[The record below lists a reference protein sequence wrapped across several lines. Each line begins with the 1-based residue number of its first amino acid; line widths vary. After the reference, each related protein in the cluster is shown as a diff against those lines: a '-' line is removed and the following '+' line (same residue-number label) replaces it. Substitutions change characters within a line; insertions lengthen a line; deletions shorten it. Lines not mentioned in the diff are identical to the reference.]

1 VGTQLRPG
9 EGLAG
14 TIWQTG
20 QPQVIQDYDNWQGR
34 SPKFDDSTYHA
45 TAGVPL
51 TAGTRVVGVLGVAFA
66 ETGYAVAPAD
76 VELLNRFGQIA
87 SLALQNARLYQSAQ
101 DELTERKQAEERLRA
116 SEERFRALIENSYDG
131 LVLLGG
137 TGEVTYYSPSHERIT
152 GYTNAER
159 AGQSSAAL
167 IHPDD
172 LSRFLED
179 IRQIYQEPG
188 AIIDTAYRI
197 RHKDGSWRWIEG
209 VAHNLLQDASVRAV
223 VINSRDITERK
234 LSEQELLESEK
245 RFRALVEHG
254 TDQVSLLAPDG
265 TLLYENPTSLH
276 PLGYPRGAYLD
287 RNLFELL
294 HPDDVENAM
303 QTWAEV
309 LNGVGTT
316 REASFRL
323 RHADGSW
330 RWVEGTATNLLDEPS
345 VGAIV
350 INYRDITE
358 RKQAEEEIRRLNTE
372 LEQRVRE
379 RTAELEAANKELEA
393 FSYSVS
399 HDLRAPL
406 RTIDGYTRLLGSEY
420 TSALPP
426 EARVYLGNI
435 REGSKRMN
443 QLIMDLLA
451 LSRVTRHTLKYQ
463 TVSLSN
469 VAQAIAHDLQRSD
482 PQREVEFVVSK
493 GLTANGDAGLL
504 QIALQNLLGNA
515 WKFTSQREHA
525 RIEFGLLTGPDG
537 GDAFFVRDNGAGFD
551 MAYAEKLFGAFQRL
565 HTEAEFEG
573 TGIGLA
579 TVQRIIHRHGGKTWA
594 EGQVGQGATFYFTL

>member
-1 VGTQLRPG
+1 VL
-9 EGLAG
+9 
-14 TIWQTG
+14 
-20 QPQVIQDYDNWQGR
+20 
-34 SPKFDDSTYHA
+34 DST
-45 TAGVPL
+45 
-51 TAGTRVVGVLGVAFA
+51 GT
-66 ETGYAVAPAD
+66 
-76 VELLNRFGQIA
+76 
-87 SLALQNARLYQSAQ
+87 S
-101 DELTERKQAEERLRA
+101 
-116 SEERFRALIENSYDG
+116 
-131 LVLLGG
+131 
-137 TGEVTYYSPSHERIT
+137 
-152 GYTNAER
+152 
-159 AGQSSAAL
+159 
-167 IHPDD
+167 
-172 LSRFLED
+172 
-179 IRQIYQEPG
+179 
-188 AIIDTAYRI
+188 
-197 RHKDGSWRWIEG
+197 
-209 VAHNLLQDASVRAV
+209 
-223 VINSRDITERK
+223 
-234 LSEQELLESEK
+234 
-245 RFRALVEHG
+245 
-254 TDQVSLLAPDG
+254 
-265 TLLYENPTSLH
+265 
-276 PLGYPRGAYLD
+276 
-287 RNLFELL
+287 
-294 HPDDVENAM
+294 
-303 QTWAEV
+303 
-309 LNGVGTT
+309 

-330 RWVEGTATNLLDEPS
+330 RWVEGTATNLLEEPS
-345 VGAIV
+345 VSAIV

-406 RTIDGYTRLLGSEY
+406 RTIDGYTRLLGTEY
-420 TSALPP
+420 ASALPS
-426 EARVYLGNI
+426 EATVYLGNI

-463 TVSLSN
+463 TVNLSN

-504 QIALQNLLGNA
+504 QIALQNLLENA
-515 WKFTSQREHA
+515 WKFTSRREHA
-525 RIEFGLLTGPDG
+525 RIEFGLLTSPDG
-537 GDAFFVRDNGAGFD
+537 RDAYFVRDNGAGFD